1 MRGRVEVEAEILL
14 RIARALG
21 RTMEWLLTGED
32 RPWPPRKRTGP
43 RAPKPDLSRERQPR
57 HQGSGCQG
65 PHSVRCCCAI

>member
-32 RPWPPRKRTGP
+32 RP
-43 RAPKPDLSRERQPR
+43 
-57 HQGSGCQG
+57 
-65 PHSVRCCCAI
+65 